1 MNQWQNVVALPAQ
14 RAGQYQDVI
23 QDGRFYRVLS
33 CADEVG
39 QINCIYSTMT
49 WALLRPATVDD
60 IPKLIPMSDGS
71 IAQVLKNGVYRD
83 EVAHFNLYKVMAH
96 LNGIDWLTLP
106 AMTAMAPEAVKSN
119 MWASIDDEIYMNY
132 TAARAQRPE
141 AEQVHP
147 PLSLADMTTIRR
159 NEIARRSEEEMIVF
173 EPPKAKHTVTVFMDV
188 ECEHCAQL
196 YKDMKQVNDLGIRV
210 RLLAYP
216 QTGPDT
222 PAWSKT
228 ESIWCANDRRAALGK
243 VFNKEPL
250 PPASCGTEVVIWQY
264 ALAKQ
269 LGIIGSPII
278 LNERGE
284 IVGGYASP
292 QSLLQALEQTAAKN

>member
-1 MNQWQNVVALPAQ
+1 MNQWRNVVALPAQ
-14 RAGQYQDVI
+14 RAGQYQDVV
-23 QDGRFYRVLS
+23 QDGRLYRVLS

-49 WALLRPATVDD
+49 WALLRPATADD
-60 IPKLIPMSDGS
+60 IPKLVPMPDGS
-71 IAQVLKNGVYRD
+71 VAQVIKNGVYRD

-106 AMTAMAPEAVKSN
+106 AMTAMQPEAVKSN

-132 TAARAQRPE
+132 TAARAQPREPE
-141 AEQVHP
+141 QAHS
-147 PLSLADMTTIRR
+147 PLSLADMTTIRK

-173 EPPKAKHTVTVFMDV
+173 EPAKAEHTVTVFMDV
-188 ECEHCAQL
+188 DCKHCAQL

-210 RLLAYP
+210 RLLGYP

-222 PAWSKT
+222 PSWNKT
-228 ESIWCANDRRAALGK
+228 ESIWCASDRRGALGK

-250 PPASCGTEVVIWQY
+250 PPASCGTEAVIWHY

-269 LGIIGSPII
+269 LGIVGSPII
-278 LNERGE
+278 LDDRGE
-284 IVGGYASP
+284 IVGGYDTP
-292 QSLLQALEQTAAKN
+292 QHLLQALNAASAKH